1 VSTFVPTLVVGAGY
15 AGLVASHYL
24 SGAGVEHLVLEKGRV
39 GETWRSQRWNSFA
52 LNTNNRI
59 SSPPGL
65 SPDAADPEGFALR
78 DQLVSRLERYVTGQ
92 GLPVRTGVA
101 VTSLAP
107 LPRDAVLRVTADHG
121 GREETFECRSVIVAS
136 GFQNEPKWPPA
147 RTALPGV
154 VFQVHTAGY
163 RDPAGLPAGAVLVVG
178 GGQSGCQIAED
189 LLEAGRRVFLSTSMV
204 ARVPR
209 RYRGRD
215 IIDWMID
222 TGFWDV
228 RLRDLEDPAMQIA
241 AQPHISGVGPRGHSV
256 SLQGLARAGA
266 VLVGRLTAAEGTTL
280 YFADDAPA
288 CVRFADEK
296 SAAFK
301 RMIDTHIER
310 TGMSAPAP
318 ERDPADL
325 PDDGSACRRTVA
337 RLDLRRDG
345 IGAIIWCTGFRGSLG
360 WIHAPAVD
368 EDGRPAQV
376 RGVSAVPGI
385 YFLGAPWLHKR
396 KSGVLYGMHED
407 AEFIVQHI
415 TDRTTA

>member
-1 VSTFVPTLVVGAGY
+1 MSTFVPTLVVGAGY

-189 LLEAGRRVFLSTSMV
+189 LLCLLYTSPS
-204 ARVPR
+204 PR
-209 RYRGRD
+209 D
-215 IIDWMID
+215 
-222 TGFWDV
+222 
-228 RLRDLEDPAMQIA
+228 
-241 AQPHISGVGPRGHSV
+241 S
-256 SLQGLARAGA
+256 
-266 VLVGRLTAAEGTTL
+266 
-280 YFADDAPA
+280 
-288 CVRFADEK
+288 
-296 SAAFK
+296 
-301 RMIDTHIER
+301 
-310 TGMSAPAP
+310 
-318 ERDPADL
+318 
-325 PDDGSACRRTVA
+325 
-337 RLDLRRDG
+337 
-345 IGAIIWCTGFRGSLG
+345 
-360 WIHAPAVD
+360 
-368 EDGRPAQV
+368 
-376 RGVSAVPGI
+376 
-385 YFLGAPWLHKR
+385 
-396 KSGVLYGMHED
+396 
-407 AEFIVQHI
+407 
-415 TDRTTA
+415 